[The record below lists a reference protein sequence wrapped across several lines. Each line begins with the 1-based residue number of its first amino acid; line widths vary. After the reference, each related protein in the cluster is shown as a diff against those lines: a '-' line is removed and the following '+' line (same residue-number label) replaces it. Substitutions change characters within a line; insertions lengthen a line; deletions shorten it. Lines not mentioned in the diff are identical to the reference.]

1 MPIVKAASGGN
12 LDSQFNAA
20 VTKLRDWMKQG
31 YKLYSRTLID
41 EIAILD
47 MASQEAKT
55 QLGLVLDGSSYRVCS
70 LTDDTHYSEN
80 PPKLLAECGYSRM
93 DLFGIELA
101 ELGDELYKMSVLN
114 SMPQL
119 AGKPVQLPLLEILG
133 MLNDNPVTKYDDLSL
148 FNTAH
153 LVDPYGTLTASNS
166 LTQPKTSAGWNAVLQ
181 AIMTRRDPGSKA
193 ATATAAAKSFMPNR
207 DLTGKNLTIW
217 CGDTGVASDLSKIF
231 DPQSN
236 WATIVESAVS
246 AASETRKVFAQAA
259 IQYVPEMSLYG
270 TITNYC
276 YILVNN
282 TPNRAVY
289 GRIPHAPRV
298 EPIERIPSKHMSRVK
313 AFQTWGKTTAWP
325 WALYK
330 WSFS

>member
-20 VTKLRDWMKQG
+20 VTRLKGWMQQG
-31 YKLYSRTLID
+31 HKLYSNTLID

-55 QLGLVLDGSSYRVCS
+55 QLGLFIEGSGYRVCS
-70 LTDDTHYSEN
+70 LTDDTIFSEN
-80 PPKLLAECGYSRM
+80 PPKLLAECLYGRM
-93 DLFGIELA
+93 DLFAIEWAELA
-101 ELGDELYKMSVLN
+101 DVLYKMSVLN

-119 AGKPVQLPLLEILG
+119 AGKPVQMPLLEILG
-133 MLNDNPVTKYDDLSL
+133 MLNDNPVTLYDGKTL

-153 LVDPYGTLTASNS
+153 LIDPYKTDTASNS
-166 LTQPKTSAGWNAVLQ
+166 LTAPKSSTGFNTVLQ
-181 AIMTRRDPGSKA
+181 SIMTRRDPGSKA

-207 DLTGKNLTIW
+207 DLTGKNLIIW
-217 CGDTGVASDLSKIF
+217 SGDTGVCSDLAKIF

-236 WATIVESAVS
+236 WATIVQAGVS
-246 AASETRKVFAQAA
+246 AASESRKVFAPAA
-259 IQYVPEMSLYG
+259 IQYVPEMSVYG
-270 TITNYC
+270 DTTNYV
-276 YILVNN
+276 YLLVNN

-289 GRIPHAPRV
+289 GRIPHAPKV

-313 AFQTWGKTTAWP
+313 AFQTWGRTTAWP